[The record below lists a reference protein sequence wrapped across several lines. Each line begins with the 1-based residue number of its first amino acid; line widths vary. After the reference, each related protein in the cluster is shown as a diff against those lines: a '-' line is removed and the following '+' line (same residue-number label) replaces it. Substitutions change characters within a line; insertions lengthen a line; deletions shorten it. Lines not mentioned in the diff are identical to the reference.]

1 MGTMSKPRRRR
12 KPHFQRRT
20 APGAPPGLVVIDP
33 SAPPPVVHLI
43 AFGPDEY
50 EERPIADLAQIGAFL
65 EHAPVTWVNVAGLG
79 DALVIG
85 EMGRRFHLHPLALED
100 VVNLHQRAKVE
111 QYREHLFV
119 VARMAREDAQC
130 DTEQVSLFLGRGFV
144 LTFLE
149 DPGDVFDPV
158 RERLRS
164 GAGRI
169 RESSP
174 GYLAYALLDAVI
186 DSYFPLIE
194 AHGERLDA
202 LEDLVI
208 ARPERRLIARIHDAK
223 RDLRALRRA
232 VWPLREAT
240 NTLARDPSPWID
252 DETRVHLRDCHDH
265 VVQIIDL
272 VETYR
277 ELGSDLTDLY
287 LSSLSH
293 RMNEVMKVL
302 TVIATIFMPISF
314 IAGVYGM
321 NFKVMPELEWPY
333 GYAYAWGLM
342 ASATAGMLYFFHR
355 KGWLLPQSATD
366 DSDRNE

>member
-1 MGTMSKPRRRR
+1 M
-12 KPHFQRRT
+12 
-20 APGAPPGLVVIDP
+20 VVVDP
-33 SAPPPVVHLI
+33 ASPQPVVGLI
-43 AFGPDEY
+43 AFGPSQF
-50 EERPIADLAQIGAFL
+50 EERSIKNLAAIGEFL
-65 EHAPVTWVNVAGLG
+65 GHSPVTWVNVAGLG
-79 DALVIG
+79 DAQVIG
-85 EMGRRFHLHPLALED
+85 ELGRVFRIHPLALED

-111 QYREHLFV
+111 QYGEHLFV
-119 VARMAREDAQC
+119 VARMAREGGPC
-130 DTEQVSLFLGRGFV
+130 DTEQVSLFLGRDFV
-144 LTFLE
+144 LTFIE
-149 DPGDVFDPV
+149 DPGDVFEPV
-158 RERLRS
+158 RERLRGAAGPIRQS
-164 GAGRI
+164 GA
-169 RESSP
+169 
-174 GYLAYALLDAVI
+174 GYLAYSLLDAVI

-202 LEDLVI
+202 LEELVI
-208 ARPERRLIARIHDAK
+208 ARPDRRLIARIHDAK

-240 NTLARDPSPWID
+240 NTLARDSSPWID

-265 VVQIIDL
+265 VAQIIDL

-321 NFKVMPELEWPY
+321 NFTTMPELSWRY
-333 GYAYAWGLM
+333 GYAYALGLM
-342 ASATAGMLYFFHR
+342 TAATGAMLYFFHR
-355 KGWLLPQSATD
+355 KGWLLPQTPKSEEED
-366 DSDRNE
+366 

>member
-1 MGTMSKPRRRR
+1 MSKPRRRR

-20 APGAPPGLVVIDP
+20 APGAPPGLVVVDP

-43 AFGPDEY
+43 AYGPEEF
-50 EERPIADLAQIGAFL
+50 EERPIRDLTAIGEFAGRSR
-65 EHAPVTWVNVAGLG
+65 VCWVNVAGLG
-79 DALVIG
+79 DAQVIG
-85 EMGRRFHLHPLALED
+85 ELGRLFGLHPLALED

-111 QYREHLFV
+111 AYDEHLFV
-119 VARMAREDAQC
+119 VARMARDDGVC
-130 DTEQVSLFLGRGFV
+130 DTEQVSLFVGHGFV

-149 DPGDVFDPV
+149 DPGDVFEPV
-158 RERLRS
+158 RSRLRG

-169 RESSP
+169 RESAP

-194 AHGERLDA
+194 VHGERLDA

-208 ARPERRLIARIHDAK
+208 VRPEQRLIASIHDAK

-232 VWPLREAT
+232 IWPLREAM
-240 NTLARDPSPWID
+240 NMLAREASPWFD

-293 RMNEVMKVL
+293 RMNEVMRVL

-333 GYAYAWGLM
+333 GYAYALGLI
-342 ASATAGMLYFFHR
+342 AAATAGMLYFFHR
-355 KGWLLPQSATD
+355 KGWLLPHAPLGESQ
-366 DSDRNE
+366 RNEGE

>member
-1 MGTMSKPRRRR
+1 MSKRHTSRRRT
-12 KPHFQRRT
+12 PYFQRRT
-20 APGAPPGLVVIDP
+20 QPGAPPGVVVIDP
-33 SAPPPVVHLI
+33 AAPPPAIQLI
-43 AFGPDEY
+43 AYGPNEFDEM
-50 EERPIADLAQIGAFL
+50 PIDGVSSIDKYLGRS
-65 EHAPVTWVNVAGLG
+65 PVTWVNVAGLG
-79 DALVIG
+79 NAEVIG
-85 EMGRRFHLHPLALED
+85 ELGRLFRLHALALED

-111 QYREHLFV
+111 RYGEHLFV
-119 VARMAREDAQC
+119 VARMARFEGHH
-130 DTEQVSLFLGRGFV
+130 DTEQVSLFLGRDFV

-149 DPGDVFDPV
+149 DPGDVFEPV
-158 RERLRS
+158 RDRLRE
-164 GAGRI
+164 GAGPI
-169 RESSP
+169 RESGA
-174 GYLAYALLDAVI
+174 GYLAYSLLDAVI
-186 DSYFPLIE
+186 DSFFPLIE

-208 ARPERRLIARIHDAK
+208 ARPDRRLIARIHEAK
-223 RDLRALRRA
+223 RDLRGLRRA
-232 VWPLREAT
+232 IWPLREAM
-240 NTLARDPSPWID
+240 NSLARDPSEWFD

-321 NFKVMPELEWPY
+321 NFENMPELSWRY
-333 GYAYAWGLM
+333 GYAFSLGLM
-342 ASATAGMLYFFHR
+342 TAVTGGMLYFFHR
-355 KGWLLPQSATD
+355 RGWLLSQTA
-366 DSDRNE
+366 EAEAEK